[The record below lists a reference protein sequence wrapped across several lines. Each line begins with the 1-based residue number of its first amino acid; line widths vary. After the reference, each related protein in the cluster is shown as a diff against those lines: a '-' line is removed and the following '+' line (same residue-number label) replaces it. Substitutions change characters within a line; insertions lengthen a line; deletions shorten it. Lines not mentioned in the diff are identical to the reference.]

1 MPRADAAC
9 GFSHRRVGLA
19 QASPL
24 TASPSGLS
32 FGTIFHGVESVM
44 RPVRWVHGLGL
55 LAATLLLGCA
65 TAANAQTTLRAISFI
80 PKNDPVLAMANTFVS
95 TVNSKLSGKVRIN
108 YVGGPEVITRFQ
120 QVEALRTGVV
130 DVVFTPSGDYQDQV
144 PTSPAFVLSK
154 ISPSEE
160 RKSGFYDFMVEEHA
174 KRLNVRYLGRVQVSP
189 FYLWTKK
196 DPKSLADL
204 SGLKMR
210 SGVLYDRL
218 MREFGMVPVTINAPE
233 VYTALQ
239 SGIVDGFGWPVT
251 GPLKRGWLESTKY
264 VVDLP
269 FYPASNVV
277 ALMNLDKWKALPKET
292 QDALTALTADFEP
305 LMVKHFDD
313 ENTTEWKAIGSKVTK
328 VKFSDAENKRYLD
341 AAYDVEWKALQDR
354 AADAVAQLRKMTGN

>member
-1 MPRADAAC
+1 MRSFNGILSLALLVFAAVA
-9 GFSHRRVGLA
+9 GS
-19 QASPL
+19 S
-24 TASPSGLS
+24 SSS
-32 FGTIFHGVESVM
+32 
-44 RPVRWVHGLGL
+44 
-55 LAATLLLGCA
+55 
-65 TAANAQTTLRAISFI
+65 NAQSTLRAISFI
-80 PKNDPVLAMANTFVS
+80 PKNDPVLAMANTWVS
-95 TVNSKLSGKVRIN
+95 EVNSKLSGKVRIN

-120 QVEALRTGVV
+120 QVEALRTGVI
-130 DVVFTPSGDYQDQV
+130 DVVFVPSGDYQDQV

-160 RKSGFYDFMVEEHA
+160 RKSGFTDFMVEEHA
-174 KRLNVRYLGRVQVSP
+174 KRLNSRYLGRMQVSP

-196 DPKSLADL
+196 EPKSLADL

-251 GPLKRGWLESTKY
+251 GPLKRGWLESTKF
-264 VVDLP
+264 VIDLP

-305 LMVKHFDD
+305 RMVKHFDD
-313 ENTTEWKAIGSKVTK
+313 ENEAEWKAIGSKVTK
-328 VKFSDAENKRYLD
+328 VKFSDAENKRYLQ
-341 AAYDVEWKALQDR
+341 AAYDVEWKALQER
-354 AADAVAQLRKMTGN
+354 APDAVAKLRTMTGN

>member
-1 MPRADAAC
+1 MRS
-9 GFSHRRVGLA
+9 SHGILSLGLA
-19 QASPL
+19 LSLLAIAAIIGCSS
-24 TASPSGLS
+24 TASAQS
-32 FGTIFHGVESVM
+32 
-44 RPVRWVHGLGL
+44 
-55 LAATLLLGCA
+55 TLK
-65 TAANAQTTLRAISFI
+65 AISFI
-80 PKNDPVLAMANTFVS
+80 PKNDPVLAMANNWVS
-95 TVNSKLSGKVRIN
+95 EVNSKLSGKVRIN

-120 QVEALRTGVV
+120 QPEALRTGVV
-130 DVVFTPSGDYQDQV
+130 DILFTPSGDYQDQV

-174 KRLNVRYLGRVQVSP
+174 KRLNTRYLGRVQISP

-196 DPKSLADL
+196 EPKSLADL

-292 QDALTALTADFEP
+292 QDALTALTAEFETR
-305 LMVKHFDD
+305 MVKHFND
-313 ENTTEWKAIGSKVTK
+313 ENDTEWKAIGSKVTK
-328 VKFSDAENKRYLD
+328 VKFSDAENKRYLQ

-354 AADAVAQLRKMTGN
+354 APDAVAKLRSMTGN